1 MKTNERKRR
10 RAPRYLQGA
19 AAAAAIGFAVTP
31 ASADTCSNLASS
43 FHRTNTTITAAQT
56 VPAGTFVTP
65 TVPPQSI
72 TGLPQ
77 FCRVAGFTTP
87 TSDSHIRFEVWIPES
102 GWNLKY
108 LQAGCGG
115 FCGSISYGSM
125 AEPLRR
131 GYAVAATD
139 DGHQASGIDASWAVG
154 HPEKVVDFGHRS
166 LKETTDVAKD
176 IIMAFESSGPR
187 RSYFMGCSD
196 GGREALMEAQRYP
209 RDFDG
214 IVAGSPANYWTHLF
228 AGFVWDQKAL
238 AATSAGDLSLADITV
253 VSNAMLAKCA
263 GKDGGLSTDQFLNNP
278 LACRFNPDKLSLS
291 NDKIEA
297 VEKIFSGPPGIFPG
311 YRVTGDEASN
321 PANWPV
327 WLTDSGNPAF
337 GLQGLFGDNYF
348 KYIVFP
354 NSGWTPDTF
363 SIAENAHQ
371 ADVRTGAIL
380 NSTDPDLRP
389 FKSHGGKLI
398 QYVGWGDTAISPQND
413 INYFNAVTQELGGHE
428 DTREFYRL
436 FMVPGMAH
444 CGGGPGPNAFGQ
456 GVNGPNP
463 SDPADDILSALD
475 RWVEHRVAPDKI
487 IATKYVNDVPA
498 QGIAFQR
505 PLCPFPQFAKYKGT
519 GSTTSAAS
527 FACVGPDDDDHHDH
541 DEEASNR

>member
-1 MKTNERKRR
+1 MMTYERDRR
-10 RAPRYLQGA
+10 RASRYVQSA
-19 AAAAAIGFAVTP
+19 AAAAAIGFAASP
-31 ASADTCSNLASS
+31 AAALTCSQLTSS
-43 FHRTNTTITAAQT
+43 FHRPNTTITTAQT
-56 VPAGTFVTP
+56 VGAGTFVTP

-87 TSDSHIRFEVWIPES
+87 TSDSHISFEVWVPES

-115 FCGSISYGSM
+115 FCGSISYSAM

-131 GYAVAATD
+131 GYATAATD

-154 HPEKVVDFGHRS
+154 HPEKVVDFGYRA

-176 IIMAFESSGPR
+176 IIMAFKSSGAR

-228 AGFVWDQKAL
+228 TGFVWDQKAL
-238 AATSAGDLSLADITV
+238 AATSTGDLSQADLTV
-253 VSNAMLAKCA
+253 ISNAMLAQCA
-263 GKDGGLSTDQFLNNP
+263 GHDGGLSTDPFLNNP
-278 LACRFNPDKLSLS
+278 PACRFNPEKLSLTQ
-291 NDKIEA
+291 DKIAA
-297 VEKIFSGPPGIFPG
+297 VKKIFSGPPGIFPG

-321 PANWPV
+321 PANWPA
-327 WLTDSGNPAF
+327 WLTDTGNPAN
-337 GLQGLFGDNYF
+337 GLQELFGANF
-348 KYIVFP
+348 FTYIVFP

-371 ADVRTGAIL
+371 ADARVGAIL
-380 NSTDPDLRP
+380 NSVDPNLHP
-389 FKSHGGKLI
+389 FKSQGGKLI
-398 QYVGWGDTAISPQND
+398 QYVGWGDTAISPEND
-413 INYFNAVTQELGGHE
+413 INYYNAVTREIGPHE
-428 DTREFYRL
+428 DIRDFYRL

-444 CGGGPGPNAFGQ
+444 CGGGPGANAFGQ

-463 SDPADDILSALD
+463 SDAGDDILTALD
-475 RWVEHRVAPDKI
+475 QWVENRNAPDKI
-487 IATKYVNDVPA
+487 VATKYVNDNPT

-505 PLCPFPQFAKYKGT
+505 PLCAYPQIAKYNGT

-527 FACVGPDDDDHHDH
+527 FACVNPDHDDHHDK
-541 DEEASNR
+541 EASNR